1 VLFGSDIQFGL
12 GFELAN
18 GMTSISS
25 LSPTFMNK
33 MFGHAGVGGA
43 LAFGDPDLGVG
54 YAFICNKQHEIKNL
68 YKTNNQLVDKLYSIM
83 LFS

>member
-1 VLFGSDIQFGL
+1 MLFGSDIQFGL
-12 GFELAN
+12 GFELAH
-18 GMTSISS
+18 SIASMSS

-43 LAFGDPDLGVG
+43 VAFGDPDLGVG
-54 YAFICNKQHEIKNL
+54 YAFTCNKQHQTKNL

-83 LFS
+83 QIS